1 MLRRLSFTLSLPL
14 VAILAMAPATL
25 AEGTLTGEMNLEW
38 NACYGAP
45 PSEEVPDWIGTVEFD
60 DVVYDILF
68 FNVGTGR
75 PPTLPPLEPPMMSAS
90 EIWAIYDGLELVYDD
105 ECAIETFE
113 GDIVLWGHDYGE
125 ATLPDFVLNG
135 TVIEA
140 SGDFANLAGHDV
152 TISGTVELTE
162 DGAPLAAPGEFVIG

>member
-1 MLRRLSFTLSLPL
+1 MLRRLSIALSLTL
-14 VAILAMAPATL
+14 VAVLAIAPATL
-25 AEGTLTGEMNLEW
+25 AEGTLTGEMNLKW

-45 PSEEVPDWIGTVEFD
+45 PSEEVPDWIGTVEFE

-90 EIWAIYDGLELVYDD
+90 EIWAIYDGLELVFDD

-113 GDIVLWGHDYGE
+113 GDLVLWGHDYGA

-140 SGDFANLAGHDV
+140 SDDFADYAGRDV

-162 DGAPLAAPGEFVIG
+162 EGAPSAAPGEFVIS